1 MEIFNINHTLFTL
14 FGYDVCLLE
23 LIGVVLGICSVYL
36 ATRGK
41 AVNFLIGIVGM
52 SFLTFF
58 FYQKGLYSS
67 MILQIILICF
77 CAYGYYSW
85 TKPKKGDTSTGSV
98 TEKGEKKITTL
109 TNTQR
114 LFLVL
119 GILTFVGLWG
129 SMMIFAKPDF
139 LRVIF
144 PEDYGHFIL
153 GYADAFVLI
162 VAISGMYLRTQK
174 KLENWFVFLSSDTMG
189 LVLYS
194 LTGAY
199 FVVMMCAIYWC
210 LDIKGIIS
218 WRKEMKSY

>member
-14 FGYDVCLLE
+14 FGYNVCLLE
-23 LIGVVLGICSVYL
+23 LIGTLLGICSVYL
-36 ATRGK
+36 ATKGK

-67 MILQIILICF
+67 MILQVILICF
-77 CAYGYYSW
+77 CAWGYYSW
-85 TKPKKGDTSTGSV
+85 TKPKKDEQKTADNQ
-98 TEKGEKKITTL
+98 KKITTL
-109 TNTQR
+109 TNKQR
-114 LFLVL
+114 LLLIV
-119 GILTFVGLWG
+119 GILTFVGIWG

-139 LRVIF
+139 LKVIF
-144 PEDYGHFIL
+144 PSDYGHFVL

-162 VAISGMYLRTQK
+162 VAVSGMYLRTQK
-174 KLENWFVFLSSDTMG
+174 KIENWFVFFSSDTMG
-189 LVLYS
+189 VILYS

-199 FVVMMCAIYWC
+199 FVMMMSAIYWC

-218 WRKEMKSY
+218 WRKEMKSYKS